1 MSSSIAHPQ
10 DHADQDHI
18 DPHQPRYVGA
28 AQMVHSG
35 WLAAGAGIP
44 AARGLRPHGAV
55 QGEESAGPL
64 AVVDELDAAVAVLE
78 PEKVRLRVEP
88 VDAG

>member
-1 MSSSIAHPQ
+1 
-10 DHADQDHI
+10 
-18 DPHQPRYVGA
+18 
-28 AQMVHSG
+28 MVHAG
-35 WLAAGAGIP
+35 RPPAGAGIP
-44 AARGLRPHGAV
+44 AARGPQRHGAV
-55 QGEESAGPL
+55 PGEKSEGPL